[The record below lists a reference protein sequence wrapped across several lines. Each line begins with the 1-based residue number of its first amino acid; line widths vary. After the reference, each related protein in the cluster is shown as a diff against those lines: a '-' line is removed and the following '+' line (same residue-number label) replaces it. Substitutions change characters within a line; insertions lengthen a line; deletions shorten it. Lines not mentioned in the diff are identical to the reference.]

1 MIRKILMVA
10 FATVLPVTAAT
21 AAAVVGG
28 GVASAAKPPP
38 GPITCAQTGTVTFQK
53 PGLSSGGTLTTKA
66 SVKTKSSVTP
76 TGTGCAGTPF
86 KVSIVSAT
94 TPCPQTGGV
103 PNGGDPAACLASKT
117 NGKGV
122 VTYAIAK
129 KPNYYNTTG
138 SFAGSGLTDLETA
151 LSTSGGL
158 TTKDNGNKVVLAYNG
173 PSSVSEVVG
182 AACGGTTV
190 GFDITGPVTLNG
202 ASTGLNYD
210 DLVCL
215 SSDSGTGTSGDF
227 LTDLGSATAV
237 IASATVGGNSNLA
250 IS

>member
-10 FATVLPVTAAT
+10 VATVLPVTAAT

-76 TGTGCAGTPF
+76 TGTGCAGTPV

-103 PNGGDPAACLASKT
+103 PNGGDPAACQASKT

-151 LSTSGGL
+151 LSTSGVCPPR
-158 TTKDNGNKVVLAYNG
+158 TTGTRSCWPTTG
-173 PSSVSEVVG
+173 P
-182 AACGGTTV
+182 AACPKWS
-190 GFDITGPVTLNG
+190 GPHAAG
-202 ASTGLNYD
+202 RP
-210 DLVCL
+210 
-215 SSDSGTGTSGDF
+215 SGS
-227 LTDLGSATAV
+227 
-237 IASATVGGNSNLA
+237 
-250 IS
+250 ISPGR